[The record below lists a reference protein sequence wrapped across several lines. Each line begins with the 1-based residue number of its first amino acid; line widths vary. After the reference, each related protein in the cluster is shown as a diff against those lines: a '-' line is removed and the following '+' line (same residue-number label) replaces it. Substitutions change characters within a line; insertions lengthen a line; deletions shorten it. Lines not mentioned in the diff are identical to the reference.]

1 MNFNH
6 GNSKLNVELIRQ
18 AIAQIEDTSKIKQE
32 RWLCQ
37 SFLDALQTTNA

>member
-1 MNFNH
+1 M
-6 GNSKLNVELIRQ
+6 GIGKLKIKLIRQ